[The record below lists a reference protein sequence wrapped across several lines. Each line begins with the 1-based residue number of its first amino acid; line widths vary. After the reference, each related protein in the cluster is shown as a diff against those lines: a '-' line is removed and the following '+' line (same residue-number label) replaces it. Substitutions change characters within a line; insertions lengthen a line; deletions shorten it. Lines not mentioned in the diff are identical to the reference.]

1 MDDWSLLSLFGVQFC
16 SYTFFWK
23 ATSLQ
28 SPIRFTRAEVER
40 HLILVVFFFF
50 FVWPL
55 PHCRTDDTA
64 PTFISSG
71 HNLSFQVQMLQLSF
85 SCRKKSVLCIKGQD
99 QVLSCELQEYKY
111 FLAIKLSLSGV
122 SSESTIVAPAVSDGN
137 FPIPFWI
144 TGNSSLCKEHLY
156 LLKSQFVSRCDYLR
170 SVWEPCRNW
179 ALG

>member
-1 MDDWSLLSLFGVQFC
+1 MTEVYYRCLGYSSALTHFSEKPLAFKVQYVLLEQKWSGIWFWLF
-16 SYTFFWK
+16 
-23 ATSLQ
+23 
-28 SPIRFTRAEVER
+28 
-40 HLILVVFFFF
+40 FFFF